1 VLIIDRV
8 SESRDVLQTLLE
20 RNGTRAIGVGE
31 TAEALRAAET
41 DPPDLIVIDLDSGLD
56 RPEATCQ
63 QLRESAARKNTPIV
77 VIGSVNHHRVQLPGG
92 RFIAKPYHYRDLLR
106 RIESL
111 LDNAA

>member
-1 VLIIDRV
+1 MGFAVVSQNGPRRQPRTSDAPALCVARAGQGELPLNASFTVLIIDRA

-63 QLRESAARKNTPIV
+63 QGTV
-77 VIGSVNHHRVQLPGG
+77 
-92 RFIAKPYHYRDLLR
+92 Y
-106 RIESL
+106 
-111 LDNAA
+111 